1 MASQQTGRH
10 RKRSDGRALGISAVA
25 LGTIIWGTV
34 GPVVRLFPEGTEF
47 QYSLIRNLTGVSALW
62 LFVLFSKDKRRYTK
76 QDIVPIL
83 VGGIGAT
90 LFFPF
95 FILAFQLTGVG
106 VAAVVSIGVAP
117 IFVGLIAWIA
127 LKQPPGKQWAIGTVI
142 AVAGVVAL
150 NWPSGNNT
158 VSFLGVAF
166 AMAAAF
172 GYSMQATGMG
182 MISKRHT
189 PFQSVAPMF
198 TIGTILQAPLS
209 YGRDFSFLQ
218 DPVLLLGV
226 LYGGIVTVAVAYAF
240 FIYGIARIGA
250 ATAVTVGL
258 MEPLT
263 ASILGVVL
271 LNETVSIVGLIG
283 SVLILAGLVV
293 VSRPPKEVS
302 RPSEESAQPIL

>member
-1 MASQQTGRH
+1 LASQQTGRH
-10 RKRSDGRALGISAVA
+10 RKRSDGRVLGIFAVA

-34 GPVVRLFPEGTEF
+34 GPVVGLFPEGTEF
-47 QYSLIRNLTGVSALW
+47 QYSLIRNLTGVSTLW
-62 LFVLFSKDKRRYTK
+62 LLVLFSKNKKRYTK

-83 VGGIGAT
+83 VGGTGAA

-127 LKQPPGKQWAIGTVI
+127 LKQPPGKQWALGTVV

-150 NWPSGNNT
+150 NWPSGNNA

-189 PFQSVAPMF
+189 PFQCVAPMF

-218 DPVLLLGV
+218 DPVLLMGV

-240 FIYGIARIGA
+240 FIYGISRIGA

-271 LNETVSIVGLIG
+271 LGETVSVIGIVG
-283 SVLILAGLVV
+283 SVLILTGLVV
-293 VSRPPKEVS
+293 VSRPPKEAAQLVS
-302 RPSEESAQPIL
+302 

>member
-127 LKQPPGKQWAIGTVI
+127 LKQPPGKQWAIGTII

-150 NWPSGNNT
+150 NWPSGDNT

-240 FIYGIARIGA
+240 FIYGISRIGA

-263 ASILGVVL
+263 ASILGIVL
-271 LNETVSIVGLIG
+271 LGETVSAIVI
-283 SVLILAGLVV
+283 V
-293 VSRPPKEVS
+293 
-302 RPSEESAQPIL
+302 

>member
-10 RKRSDGRALGISAVA
+10 RKRSDGRTLGIFAVA

-34 GPVVRLFPEGTEF
+34 GPVVKLFPEGTEF
-47 QYSLIRNLTGVSALW
+47 QYSLVRNLTGTTALW
-62 LFVLFSKDKRRYTK
+62 LFVLLSKNKKRYTK
-76 QDIVPIL
+76 QDIAPIL
-83 VGGIGAT
+83 VGGTGAA
-90 LFFPF
+90 LFFPL

-127 LKQPPGKQWAIGTVI
+127 LRQPPGKQWAIGTVV

-166 AMAAAF
+166 AMAAAL
-172 GYSMQATGMG
+172 GYSLQATGMG

-189 PFQSVAPMF
+189 PFQCVAPMF
-198 TIGTILQAPLS
+198 TIGTIFQAPLS
-209 YGRDFSFLQ
+209 YGKDFSFLQ
-218 DPVLLLGV
+218 DPVLLLGA
-226 LYGGIVTVAVAYAF
+226 LYGGIVTVALAYAF

-263 ASILGVVL
+263 ASILGVAFL
-271 LNETVSIVGLIG
+271 EEKVSAVGIAG
-283 SVLILAGLVV
+283 SILILTGLVI
-293 VSRPPKEVS
+293 VSRPPRE
-302 RPSEESAQPIL
+302 PSQLI

>member
-10 RKRSDGRALGISAVA
+10 RKRSDGRVLGIFAVA

-34 GPVVRLFPEGTEF
+34 GPVVGLFPEGTEF
-47 QYSLIRNLTGVSALW
+47 QYSLIRNLTGVSTLW
-62 LFVLFSKDKRRYTK
+62 LLVLFSKNKKRYTK

-83 VGGIGAT
+83 VGGTGAA

-127 LKQPPGKQWAIGTVI
+127 LKQPPGKQWALGTVV

-189 PFQSVAPMF
+189 PFQCVAPMF
-198 TIGTILQAPLS
+198 TIGTIFQAPLS
-209 YGRDFSFLQ
+209 YGRDFGFLQ

-240 FIYGIARIGA
+240 FIYGISRIGA

-271 LNETVSIVGLIG
+271 LGETVSAIGIVG
-283 SVLILAGLVV
+283 SVLILTGLVV
-293 VSRPPKEVS
+293 VSRPPKQV
-302 RPSEESAQPIL
+302 AQLVT

>member
-1 MASQQTGRH
+1 MASQQTGKH
-10 RKRSDGRALGISAVA
+10 RKRPDGRVLGISAVA

-47 QYSLIRNLTGVSALW
+47 QYSLIRNLTGTTALW
-62 LFVLFSKDKRRYTK
+62 LFVLFSKKKKRYTK

-83 VGGIGAT
+83 VAGAGAA
-90 LFFPF
+90 LFFPL
-95 FILAFQLTGVG
+95 FILSFQLTGVG

-127 LKQPPGKQWAIGTVI
+127 LKQPPGKQWAIGTLI
-142 AVAGVVAL
+142 AVTGVVAL
-150 NWPSGNNT
+150 NWPSGDNT
-158 VSFLGVAF
+158 VNVLGIGF
-166 AMAAAF
+166 ALAAAF

-189 PFQSVAPMF
+189 PFQCVAPMF
-198 TIGTILQAPLS
+198 TIGTICQAPLS
-209 YGRDFSFLQ
+209 YGKDFSFLQ
-218 DPVLLLGV
+218 DPLLLIGA
-226 LYGGIVTVAVAYAF
+226 LYGGIVTVALAYAI

-271 LNETVSIVGLIG
+271 LGETVSAVGLIG

-293 VSRPPKEVS
+293 VSRPPKE
-302 RPSEESAQPIL
+302 PAQLTT

>member
-150 NWPSGNNT
+150 NWPSGDNT

-166 AMAAAF
+166 ALAAAF

-240 FIYGIARIGA
+240 FIYGISRIGA

-263 ASILGVVL
+263 ASILGIVL
-271 LNETVSIVGLIG
+271 LGETVSAIGIVG

-293 VSRPPKEVS
+293 VSRPPKE
-302 RPSEESAQPIL
+302 PAQLVA

>member
-10 RKRSDGRALGISAVA
+10 RKRSDGRILGISAVA

-47 QYSLIRNLTGVSALW
+47 QYSLVRNLTGVSALW

-127 LKQPPGKQWAIGTVI
+127 LKQPPGKQWAYGTLV
-142 AVAGVVAL
+142 AVTGVVAL
-150 NWPSGNNT
+150 NWPSGDNT

-189 PFQSVAPMF
+189 PFQCVAPMF

-218 DPVLLLGV
+218 DPVLLMGV

-271 LNETVSIVGLIG
+271 LGETVSAVGLIG

-302 RPSEESAQPIL
+302 RPPKT

>member
-1 MASQQTGRH
+1 LASQQTGRH
-10 RKRSDGRALGISAVA
+10 RKRSDGRSLGISAVA
-25 LGTIIWGTV
+25 LGTILWGTV

-47 QYSLIRNLTGVSALW
+47 QYSLIRNFSGICALW
-62 LFVLFSKDKRRYTK
+62 LMVLFSKNKRRYTK
-76 QDIVPIL
+76 EDVVPIL
-83 VGGIGAT
+83 VGGTGAA
-90 LFFPF
+90 LFFPL
-95 FILAFQLTGVG
+95 FIMAFRLTGVG

-127 LKQPPGKQWAIGTVI
+127 LKQPPGKQWVIGTLI

-150 NWPSGNNT
+150 NWPSGDNT

-172 GYSMQATGMG
+172 GYSMQATGVG

-198 TIGTILQAPLS
+198 TIGTIFQAPLS
-209 YGRDFSFLQ
+209 YGRDFSFLL
-218 DPVLLLGV
+218 DPVLLLGA
-226 LYGGIVTVAVAYAF
+226 LYGGVVTVAFAYALF
-240 FIYGIARIGA
+240 TFGIARIGA

-263 ASILGVVL
+263 ASILGVL
-271 LNETVSIVGLIG
+271 WLGETVSVVGLIG

-293 VSRPPKEVS
+293 VSRPPKVLAEVKT
-302 RPSEESAQPIL
+302 

>member
-1 MASQQTGRH
+1 MASQPAGKH
-10 RKRSDGRALGISAVA
+10 RKRSEGRTLGIFAVA

-34 GPVVRLFPEGTEF
+34 GPVVRLFPEATEF
-47 QYSLIRNLTGVSALW
+47 QYSLVRNLTGTSALW
-62 LFVLFSKDKRRYTK
+62 LLVLFSKNKRRYTK

-83 VGGIGAT
+83 VGGTGAS
-90 LFFPF
+90 LFFPL
-95 FILAFQLTGVG
+95 FILSFQLTGVG
-106 VAAVVSIGVAP
+106 VASVVSIGVAP

-127 LKQPPGKQWAIGTVI
+127 LKQPPGKQWVVGTLI
-142 AVAGVVAL
+142 AVCGVVAL

-198 TIGTILQAPLS
+198 TIGTLFQAPLS

-218 DPVLLLGV
+218 DPVLLLGA
-226 LYGGIVTVAVAYAF
+226 LYGGIITVAIAYAF

-271 LNETVSIVGLIG
+271 LGEIVSTVGLIG
-283 SVLILAGLVV
+283 SALILAGLVV
-293 VSRPPKEVS
+293 VSRPPRQKQVLLA
-302 RPSEESAQPIL
+302 PV

>member
-10 RKRSDGRALGISAVA
+10 RKRSDGRVLGIFAVA

-34 GPVVRLFPEGTEF
+34 GPVVGLFPEGTEF
-47 QYSLIRNLTGVSALW
+47 QYSLIRNLTGVSTLW
-62 LFVLFSKDKRRYTK
+62 LLVLFSRNKKRYTK

-83 VGGIGAT
+83 VGGTGAA

-127 LKQPPGKQWAIGTVI
+127 LKQPPGKQWALGTVV

-189 PFQSVAPMF
+189 PFQCVAPMF
-198 TIGTILQAPLS
+198 TIGTIFQAPLS

-240 FIYGIARIGA
+240 FIYGISRIGA

-271 LNETVSIVGLIG
+271 LGETVSAIGIVG
-283 SVLILAGLVV
+283 SVLILTGLVV
-293 VSRPPKEVS
+293 VSRPPKE
-302 RPSEESAQPIL
+302 PAQLVT

>member
-10 RKRSDGRALGISAVA
+10 RKRSNGRIAGISAVA

-47 QYSLIRNLTGVSALW
+47 QYSLVRNLTGTTALW
-62 LFVLFSKDKRRYTK
+62 LLVLFSKNKKRYTK

-83 VGGIGAT
+83 IAGTGAA
-90 LFFPF
+90 LFFPL

-127 LKQPPGKQWAIGTVI
+127 LKQPPGKQWAIGTLI
-142 AVAGVVAL
+142 AVAGVVGL

-158 VSFLGVAF
+158 VSILGVAF
-166 AMAAAF
+166 AMAAAL
-172 GYSMQATGMG
+172 GYSLQATGMG

-189 PFQSVAPMF
+189 PFQCVAPMF
-198 TIGTILQAPLS
+198 TIGTIFQAPLS
-209 YGRDFSFLQ
+209 YGKDFSFLQ
-218 DPVLLLGV
+218 DPILLIGT
-226 LYGGIVTVAVAYAF
+226 LYGGLITVAIAYAF
-240 FIYGIARIGA
+240 FIYGISRIGA

-271 LNETVSIVGLIG
+271 LGETVSAIGIVG
-283 SVLILAGLVV
+283 SVLILTGLVV
-293 VSRPPKEVS
+293 VSRPPKQKQALLAPV
-302 RPSEESAQPIL
+302 

>member
-10 RKRSDGRALGISAVA
+10 RKRSDGRTLGIFAVA

-34 GPVVRLFPEGTEF
+34 GPVVKLFPEGTEF
-47 QYSLIRNLTGVSALW
+47 QYSLVRNLTGTTALW
-62 LFVLFSKDKRRYTK
+62 LFVLLSKNKKRYTK
-76 QDIVPIL
+76 QDISPIL
-83 VGGIGAT
+83 VGGTGAA
-90 LFFPF
+90 LFFPL

-127 LKQPPGKQWAIGTVI
+127 LRQPPGKQWAIGTVV

-166 AMAAAF
+166 AMAAAL
-172 GYSMQATGMG
+172 GYSLQATGMG

-189 PFQSVAPMF
+189 PFQCVAPMF
-198 TIGTILQAPLS
+198 TIGTIFQAPLS
-209 YGRDFSFLQ
+209 YGKDFSFLQ
-218 DPVLLLGV
+218 DPVLLLGA
-226 LYGGIVTVAVAYAF
+226 LYGGIVTVALAYAF

-263 ASILGVVL
+263 ASILGVAFL
-271 LNETVSIVGLIG
+271 EEKVSAVGIAG
-283 SVLILAGLVV
+283 SILILTGLVI
-293 VSRPPKEVS
+293 VSRPPKE
-302 RPSEESAQPIL
+302 SAQLST

>member
-10 RKRSDGRALGISAVA
+10 RKRSDGRVLGISAVA
-25 LGTIIWGTV
+25 IGTIIWGTV
-34 GPVVRLFPEGTEF
+34 GPVVGLFPEGTEF
-47 QYSLIRNLTGVSALW
+47 QYSLIRNLTGVSTLW
-62 LFVLFSKDKRRYTK
+62 LLVLFSKNKKRYTK

-83 VGGIGAT
+83 VGGTGAA

-127 LKQPPGKQWAIGTVI
+127 LKQPPGKQWALGTVV
-142 AVAGVVAL
+142 AVTGVVAL

-189 PFQSVAPMF
+189 PFQCVAPMF
-198 TIGTILQAPLS
+198 TIGTIFQAPLS

-271 LNETVSIVGLIG
+271 LGETVSAVGLIG
-283 SVLILAGLVV
+283 SALILAGLVI
-293 VSRPPKEVS
+293 VSRPPKELDQL
-302 RPSEESAQPIL
+302 AT

>member
-10 RKRSDGRALGISAVA
+10 RKRSDGRVLGISAVA

-34 GPVVRLFPEGTEF
+34 GPVVKLFPEGTEF
-47 QYSLIRNLTGVSALW
+47 QYSLIRNLTGTTALW
-62 LFVLFSKDKRRYTK
+62 LLVLFSKNKKRYTK

-83 VGGIGAT
+83 VAGTGAA
-90 LFFPF
+90 LFFPL

-127 LKQPPGKQWAIGTVI
+127 LKQPPGKQWAIGTLI
-142 AVAGVVAL
+142 AVTGVVAL
-150 NWPSGNNT
+150 NWPSGDNT
-158 VSFLGVAF
+158 VNVLGIGF
-166 AMAAAF
+166 ALAAAF

-182 MISKRHT
+182 MISRHHT
-189 PFQSVAPMF
+189 PFQCVAPMF
-198 TIGTILQAPLS
+198 TIGTLFQAPLS
-209 YGRDFSFLQ
+209 YGKDFSFLQ
-218 DPVLLLGV
+218 DPVLLLGA
-226 LYGGIVTVAVAYAF
+226 LYGGIVTVALAYAF

-271 LNETVSIVGLIG
+271 LGETVSAIGIVG
-283 SVLILAGLVV
+283 SVLILTGLVV
-293 VSRPPKEVS
+293 VSRPPKETAV
-302 RPSEESAQPIL
+302 LKT

>member
-95 FILAFQLTGVG
+95 FILAFRLTGVG

-240 FIYGIARIGA
+240 FIYGISRIGA

-263 ASILGVVL
+263 ASILGIVL
-271 LNETVSIVGLIG
+271 LGETVSAIGIVG

-293 VSRPPKEVS
+293 VSRPPKE
-302 RPSEESAQPIL
+302 PAQLVA

>member
-10 RKRSDGRALGISAVA
+10 RKRSNGRALGICAVA

-47 QYSLIRNLTGVSALW
+47 QYSLVRNLTGTTALW
-62 LFVLFSKDKRRYTK
+62 LLVLFSKNKKRYTK

-83 VGGIGAT
+83 VAGTGAA
-90 LFFPF
+90 LFFPL

-117 IFVGLIAWIA
+117 IFVGFIAWIA
-127 LKQPPGKQWAIGTVI
+127 LKQPPGRQWVIGTLI
-142 AVAGVVAL
+142 AVTGVVGL

-158 VSFLGVAF
+158 VNILGIGF
-166 AMAAAF
+166 ALAAAF
-172 GYSMQATGMG
+172 GYSLQATGMG

-189 PFQSVAPMF
+189 PFQCVAPMF
-198 TIGTILQAPLS
+198 TIGTLFQAPLS

-218 DPVLLLGV
+218 DPILLMGT

-240 FIYGIARIGA
+240 FIYGISRIGA

-263 ASILGVVL
+263 ASILGVL
-271 LNETVSIVGLIG
+271 LLGETVSAIGIVG
-283 SVLILAGLVV
+283 SALILTGLVV
-293 VSRPPKEVS
+293 VGRPPKQKQ
-302 RPSEESAQPIL
+302 AQRAPT

>member
-10 RKRSDGRALGISAVA
+10 RKRSDGRTLGIFAVA

-62 LFVLFSKDKRRYTK
+62 LFVLFSKDKRRYIK

-83 VGGIGAT
+83 VGGVGAT

-142 AVAGVVAL
+142 AVSGVVAL
-150 NWPSGNNT
+150 NWPSGDNT

-189 PFQSVAPMF
+189 PFQCVAPMF

-226 LYGGIVTVAVAYAF
+226 LYGGVVTVAVAYAF
-240 FIYGIARIGA
+240 FIYGISRIGA

-271 LNETVSIVGLIG
+271 LGETVSTIGIVG

-293 VSRPPKEVS
+293 VSRPPKE
-302 RPSEESAQPIL
+302 PAQLVT

>member
-1 MASQQTGRH
+1 LASQQTGRH

-150 NWPSGNNT
+150 NWPSGDNT

-209 YGRDFSFLQ
+209 YGKDFSFLQ

-240 FIYGIARIGA
+240 FIYGISRIGA

-263 ASILGVVL
+263 ASILGIFL
-271 LNETVSIVGLIG
+271 LGETVSAVGIAG
-283 SVLILAGLVV
+283 SILILAGLVI
-293 VSRPPKEVS
+293 VSRPPKE
-302 RPSEESAQPIL
+302 PSDLQLNV

>member
-1 MASQQTGRH
+1 MASQLTGRH
-10 RKRSDGRALGISAVA
+10 RKRSDGRALGIAAVA
-25 LGTIIWGTV
+25 LGTVLWGTV
-34 GPVVRLFPEGTEF
+34 GPVVKLFPEGTEF
-47 QYSLIRNLTGVSALW
+47 QYSLVRNLSGTTALW
-62 LFVLFSKDKRRYTK
+62 LFVLLSKNKKRYTK
-76 QDIVPIL
+76 EDIVPIL
-83 VGGIGAT
+83 VSGTGAA
-90 LFFPF
+90 LFFPL
-95 FILAFQLTGVG
+95 FIMAFRLTGVG

-117 IFVGLIAWIA
+117 IFVGLIAWMA

-189 PFQSVAPMF
+189 PFQCVAPMF
-198 TIGTILQAPLS
+198 TIGTIFQAPLS
-209 YGRDFSFLQ
+209 YGKDFSFLQ
-218 DPVLLLGV
+218 DPVLLMGA
-226 LYGGIVTVAVAYAF
+226 LYGGIVTVALAYAV

-271 LNETVSIVGLIG
+271 LGETVSAVGIAG
-283 SVLILAGLVV
+283 SILILAGLVI
-293 VSRPPKEVS
+293 VSRPPKE
-302 RPSEESAQPIL
+302 PAQLVT

>member
-10 RKRSDGRALGISAVA
+10 RKRSDGRVLGISAVA

-34 GPVVRLFPEGTEF
+34 GPVVKLFPEGTEF
-47 QYSLIRNLTGVSALW
+47 QYSLIRNLTGTTALW
-62 LFVLFSKDKRRYTK
+62 LLVLFSKNKKRYTK

-83 VGGIGAT
+83 IAGTGAA
-90 LFFPF
+90 LFFPL

-127 LKQPPGKQWAIGTVI
+127 LKQPPGKQWAIGTLI
-142 AVAGVVAL
+142 AVTGVVAL
-150 NWPSGNNT
+150 NWPSGDNT
-158 VSFLGVAF
+158 VNVLGIGF
-166 AMAAAF
+166 ALAAAF

-182 MISKRHT
+182 MISRHHT
-189 PFQSVAPMF
+189 PFQCVAPMF
-198 TIGTILQAPLS
+198 TIGTLFQAPLS
-209 YGRDFSFLQ
+209 YGKDFSFLQ
-218 DPVLLLGV
+218 DPVLLLGA
-226 LYGGIVTVAVAYAF
+226 LYGGIVTVALAYAF

-263 ASILGVVL
+263 ASILGIVL
-271 LNETVSIVGLIG
+271 LGETVSAIGIVG
-283 SVLILAGLVV
+283 SVLILTGLVV
-293 VSRPPKEVS
+293 VSRPPKE
-302 RPSEESAQPIL
+302 SAQLI